1 MLEVLD
7 NLDRAIDSASR
18 AGAGTGSFFQG
29 VELVRRQ
36 FLAKLEGL
44 GVHRID
50 AASQPFDPA
59 LHEAVTTIP
68 TTSAAEDGVV
78 VGVVR
83 PGYRI
88 GDQILRPAAV
98 AVARL
103 LEERAT

>member
-1 MLEVLD
+1 VLD

-18 AGAGTGSFFQG
+18 AGAGTGPFFQG